1 LSKPLILMEGIGKTF
16 PGVGRGL
23 EVLSN
28 VSLRV
33 DRGELLAIM
42 GPSGSGKSTLLNIV
56 GCLDRP
62 TRGSYLFGGR
72 AVQDLSSSE
81 IAGLRNRSIGF
92 VFQGFNLLPRLTAAQ
107 NVELPLTY
115 ARVGAGE
122 RRGRAMELL
131 ERVGLADRASHLPG
145 ALSGG
150 QQQRVA
156 IARALINRPAVVLAD
171 EPTGS
176 LDSRSG
182 AAILALFQRLNRAG
196 MTLVLVTHDGSVAR
210 RAGRI
215 VELRDGRVIGDRPR
229 RALGRG

>member
-1 LSKPLILMEGIGKTF
+1 MEGIGKTF
-16 PGVGRGL
+16 PGGACAL
-23 EVLSN
+23 EVLSD

-62 TRGSYLFGGR
+62 SRGRYLFGGR

-92 VFQGFNLLPRLTAAQ
+92 VFQGFNLLPRLTAVQ

-122 RRGRAMELL
+122 RRERAMELL

-150 QQQRVA
+150 QQQRVS

-182 AAILALFQRLNRAG
+182 TAILALFQRLNRAG
-196 MTLVLVTHDGSVAR
+196 MTLVLVTHDGAVAS
-210 RAGRI
+210 RARRI

-229 RALGRG
+229 HPGRSG